1 MSHSRKRARQAAVQ
15 ALYQWQLTKSNITDI
30 DQQFRVE
37 HEGSQ
42 TDLDYF
48 SEVLRGV
55 TATASEL
62 DKLFTPYLEWP
73 IDEINPVELAV
84 LRLACY
90 ELKHRLD
97 VPVGVI
103 LNESVDLTK
112 RFGAE
117 QGHKFVNGVVDRVAK
132 DLRCDER
139 AARISKKN
147 R

>member
-1 MSHSRKRARQAAVQ
+1 MSHSRKRARQATVQ

-48 SEVLRGV
+48 SEVLRAV

-103 LNESVDLTK
+103 INESVDLTK

-132 DLRCDER
+132 DLRRDER
-139 AARISKKN
+139 AARSSKKN